1 MDIPSWNSKYSII
14 TWIGEREGGGGGGE
28 EGREGLINGEWEM
41 RGDAH
46 FV

>member
-14 TWIGEREGGGGGGE
+14 TWIGEREGGGG

>member
-14 TWIGEREGGGGGGE
+14 TWIGKREGGGGGG